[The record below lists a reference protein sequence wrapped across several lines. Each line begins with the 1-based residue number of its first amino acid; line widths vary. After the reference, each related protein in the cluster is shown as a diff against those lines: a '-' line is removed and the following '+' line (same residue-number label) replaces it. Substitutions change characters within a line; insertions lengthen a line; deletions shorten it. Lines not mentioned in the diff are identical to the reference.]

1 MAQQL
6 PTPRPWQSHTEML
19 VDMALQNAVSDP
31 DTIRQIRPVYPQQM
45 FPQNRGF
52 EKQTMGIMDVLN
64 IDRYAASN
72 RSWVSGAPV
81 MFRDGTFME
90 DNFSGSSRYSMQ
102 SLGM

>member
-6 PTPRPWQSHTEML
+6 PNARPWQSHSEML
-19 VDMALQNAVSDP
+19 VDMALQTAISDP
-31 DTIRQIRPVYPQQM
+31 ETIRQIRPVHPQQL
-45 FPQNRGF
+45 FTVREGYA
-52 EKQTMGIMDVLN
+52 KQTMGIMDVLN
-64 IDRYAASN
+64 IDRYVASN

-102 SLGM
+102 SLG